1 MGLQT
6 AVWRIISSIALPEE
20 PMADLHS
27 TCLARFLACLLLA
40 AACAIA
46 TPPALGQSAG
56 LTPLRDLIAQHERA
70 LADARRS
77 KSVKDE
83 GTELNELGVL
93 YRQTGQPQ
101 KALDCLNEELQ
112 LWRRVN
118 SHNGEALA
126 LDAIGRVYA
135 DLGQDEKAL
144 DFYNQALPL
153 WRDSHNRRGE
163 GITLSNQCHTYD
175 DKGELQRALDLCNQ
189 ALPVWAETNSH
200 AGGEALNFTNIAHV
214 YSDLGQKQRAI
225 EFGNKAVEAW
235 HTIGEFGGEALALN
249 RLGKVYSELGQQQK
263 ALDLFN
269 RALPIWRARGDR
281 NGEAEDLIYIGRA
294 YSAQSE
300 NQKALDAYTLALPIW
315 RATGDRRGEAATL
328 NYSGMAYAY
337 LGQRDKALA
346 AYIQALPIWREVG
359 KRDGEAATLANIGF
373 AYDAIGQKEK
383 ALPNEMAAMAIA
395 KEIGDPDLTGKID
408 SLLMRYFREDHNA
421 DTAILFGTDAVN
433 SFQRIRKNIS
443 GLDQD
448 LQAGFAQS
456 KSGTYRLL
464 AELLVQ
470 QDRLS
475 EAEQVLDL
483 LKEEELKE
491 VVRGAGDHV
500 PAQAIKPLELTSAQ
514 QQAQTA
520 LAGQEKTAIALTAL
534 STEYGALLAK
544 ASRAP
549 AEEARLKTLDAQ
561 IEAGNSEVSSFFKKT
576 LYPQLA
582 QKAGSQDANAL
593 LSREKSEVSRLQNT
607 LADLG
612 PRVLGIRL
620 LLGEDHAYA
629 LVVTAHTREK
639 VELKATPEE
648 LRAKVALVRDGLH
661 SPSTNPKARLTELYA
676 MVVAP
681 LEPQLKALEAQPAT
695 SQHRAPTLL
704 WSLDG
709 VLRYVPMAALY
720 DGTHYMAERFNNVL
734 FTPESYGHMGPVAG
748 MGGPLRVLAMGLSKS
763 YGGLPALPGVMPELE
778 AVVHDP
784 AVPASHG
791 PMDGKLLPDDQFT
804 LAAMKTELGNGNNFS
819 VIHIASHFV
828 VEAGAGEEPYL
839 MLGGD
844 TTGASDGYAL
854 TLSKMEDSAITF
866 HGTQLLTLS
875 ACSTAKGDAA
885 TDGLEMDSLGM
896 IAQQKDAGAVLATL
910 WDVDDTSTSR
920 MISDFYSRWVKLP
933 ADGKAEA
940 LRQAQLALLHGA
952 GAGAAY
958 AHPFYWASF
967 VLIGNFQ

>member
-1 MGLQT
+1 
-6 AVWRIISSIALPEE
+6 
-20 PMADLHS
+20 MADLHP
-27 TCLARFLACLLLA
+27 TCAARFFPSLLLVA
-40 AACAIA
+40 VCSIPS
-46 TPPALGQSAG
+46 PPAFGQSAG

-77 KSVKDE
+77 KSVKDQ

-135 DLGQDEKAL
+135 DLGQDDKAL
-144 DFYNQALPL
+144 DFYRQALPL
-153 WRDSHNRRGE
+153 WRDVHNRRGE

-175 DKGELQRALDLCNQ
+175 DKGELQRALDLCNE
-189 ALPVWAETNSH
+189 ALPIWAETNSH
-200 AGGEALNFTNIAHV
+200 VGGEALNFTNIAHV
-214 YSDLGQKQRAI
+214 YSDLGQKQKAI

-249 RLGKVYSELGQQQK
+249 RLGKVYSELGRQQK
-263 ALDLFN
+263 ALELYN

-294 YSAQSE
+294 YAAEGQ

-328 NYSGMAYAY
+328 NYSGMAYSY

-346 AYIQALPIWREVG
+346 AYVQSLPIWREVG
-359 KRDGEAATLANIGF
+359 KRDGEAATLANLGF

-383 ALPNEMAAMAIA
+383 ALPNEMAALAIA
-395 KEIGDPDLTGKID
+395 KEIGDPDLTGKFD
-408 SLLMRYFREDHNA
+408 SLLMRYFRDDHNA

-433 SFQRIRKNIS
+433 SFQQIRKNIS

-470 QDRLS
+470 QDRLR
-475 EAEQVLDL
+475 EAERVLDL

-491 VVRGAGDHV
+491 VVRGAGDY
-500 PAQAIKPLELTSAQ
+500 PAATAKPLDLTSAQ

-520 LAGQEKTAIALTAL
+520 LAGQEKAAVAVAGL
-534 STEYGALLAK
+534 STEYAALLAK
-544 ASRAP
+544 TPRTS

-561 IEAGNSEVSSFFKKT
+561 IEAANSEVSSFFKKT

-582 QKAGSQDANAL
+582 LKAGSQDANSL
-593 LSREKSEVSRLQNT
+593 VSKEKSEVSRLQNT

-620 LLGEDHAYA
+620 LVGEDHAYA

-639 VELKATPEE
+639 VELKATPAE
-648 LRAKVALVRDGLH
+648 LRAKVAQVRDGLH
-661 SPSTNPKARLTELYA
+661 SPSTNPKSRLNELYA

-681 LEPQLKALEAQPAT
+681 LEPQLKALEAQPAAG
-695 SQHRAPTLL
+695 QHRAPTLL

-734 FTPESYGHMGPVAG
+734 FTPESYGHMASPAG
-748 MGGPLRVLAMGLSKS
+748 ASTQLRVLAMGLSKS

-778 AVVHDP
+778 SVVHDP

-791 PMDGKLLPDDQFT
+791 PMDGKLLPNDQFT
-804 LAAMKTELGNGNNFS
+804 LAAMKAELGGGNFP

-854 TLSKMEDSAITF
+854 TLSKMADSAITF

-885 TDGLEMDSLGM
+885 KDGLEMDSLGM

-910 WDVDDTSTSR
+910 WDVDDVSTSR
-920 MISDFYSRWVKLP
+920 IMSDFYSRWVKLP
-933 ADGKAEA
+933 TDGKAEA
-940 LRQAQLALLHGA
+940 LRQAQLALLHGT
-952 GAGAAY
+952 GATATY
-958 AHPFYWASF
+958 AHPFYWAPF
-967 VLIGNFQ
+967 ALIGNFQ